1 MSGILP
7 SDYSAASPARHG
19 APTAPPTQYIFPML
33 KNAEILTCCSELE
46 VELTKAEL
54 TEPQRHKDR
63 IRKVFWHL
71 LEICFGITEDDLAKR
86 LPSREQIAEI
96 SDYPELHEEHLIDVL
111 FYRELSKCMRVV
123 GIYDFSWKDLHQPT
137 AKRFRCQMSAILN
150 MAKFREEQLRKYYE
164 LMEPRN
170 ELVNALQEVH
180 QEHELLVKQLQ
191 QTQQE
196 SNDKMKEIDAVVKE
210 CQELEAEI
218 ARSNKLQASKREEAA
233 ALKRE
238 VNDLKD
244 QLESVNWALQ
254 EAQAEEEQLRSQ
266 IVSSPERRKKE
277 LADKELEL
285 EKEKQEGERLDAEL
299 EQLDSEIERFQYYIK
314 ALEKL
319 CNLLQQCHD
328 EALKHKNVLNDIEEA
343 EKKVAACQE
352 QIQEVNEKTEEAE
365 RELMRVEERINQAHK
380 QAKMQMD
387 AANDRLEIAKEQLIL
402 AENER
407 HEYKTRI
414 EEKEAEIRELEEQIK
429 ADQLHTEEVI
439 NHIIGEYKEM
449 EKAFLMRHERR
460 MQFIEASMS

>member
-1 MSGILP
+1 M
-7 SDYSAASPARHG
+7 
-19 APTAPPTQYIFPML
+19 
-33 KNAEILTCCSELE
+33 
-46 VELTKAEL
+46 TKAEL

-71 LEICFGITEDDLAKR
+71 LEICFGVTEDDLAKQI
-86 LPSREQIAEI
+86 PPRETLAEI
-96 SDYPELHEEHLIDVL
+96 SDYPELHEDHMIDVL
-111 FYRELSKCMRVV
+111 FFRELSKCMRVV
-123 GIYDFSWKDLHQPT
+123 GIHDFSWKDLYQPT
-137 AKRFRCQMSAILN
+137 PKRFRCQMSAILN

-180 QEHELLVKQLQ
+180 HEHELLLQQLQ

-196 SNDKMKEIDAVVKE
+196 SNAKMEEIDAVVRE
-210 CQELEAEI
+210 CQELESEI
-218 ARSNKLQASKREEAA
+218 AKSNKVQASKREEAA

-244 QLESVNWALQ
+244 QLASVNWALQ

-266 IVSSPERRKKE
+266 IVSSPARRKRE
-277 LADKELEL
+277 LADKEFEL
-285 EKEKQEGERLDAEL
+285 EQEKNEAAKLDAEL
-299 EQLDSEIERFQYYIK
+299 EELESENERFQHHVK

-319 CNLLQQCHD
+319 NNLLQQLHD
-328 EALKHKNVLNDIEEA
+328 DALKRKNILNDIEETENKIA
-343 EKKVAACQE
+343 SCQQQVE
-352 QIQEVNEKTEEAE
+352 EVNERADEAE
-365 RELMRVEERINQAHK
+365 RELMRVEERINQVHK

-402 AENER
+402 VEKER
-407 HEYKTRI
+407 LDYTRRI
-414 EEKEAEIRELEEQIK
+414 AEKEAEIRVLEEQIE
-429 ADQLHTEEVI
+429 ADQMQTEQTI
-439 NHIIGEYKEM
+439 ALIITEYKEM

>member
-1 MSGILP
+1 MSGFLP
-7 SDYSAASPARHG
+7 SDYSSASPAHPG
-19 APTAPPTQYIFPML
+19 APPMPPTQYIFPML

-71 LEICFGITEDDLAKR
+71 LEICFGITEEDLAKQ
-86 LPSREQIAEI
+86 LPTPQKLAEI

-111 FYRELSKCMRVV
+111 FFKELTKCMRVV
-123 GIYDFSWKDLHQPT
+123 GIHDFSWKDLLQPT

-180 QEHELLVKQLQ
+180 HEHQLLLQQLQ
-191 QTQQE
+191 KAQQE
-196 SNDKMKEIDAVVKE
+196 SNEKMGEIDAAARE
-210 CQELEAEI
+210 CQELESEI
-218 ARSNKLQASKREEAA
+218 AKANKLQAAKREEAA

-244 QLESVNWALQ
+244 QLASVNWALQ
-254 EAQAEEEQLRSQ
+254 EAQAEEEHLKSR
-266 IVSSPERRKKE
+266 IVSSPARRKRE
-277 LADKELEL
+277 LADKEHEL
-285 EKEKQEGERLDAEL
+285 EQEKKEGEKLDAEL
-299 EQLDSEIERFQYYIK
+299 EHLDSEIERFQRHIK

-319 CNLLQQCHD
+319 NDMVQQLHED
-328 EALKHKNVLNDIEEA
+328 VVKHKNLLSDLEKK
-343 EKKVAACQE
+343 EKKVAANQA
-352 QIQEVNEKTEEAE
+352 QIQEINEKADEVQ
-365 RELMRVEERINQAHK
+365 RELMRVEERINLAHK

-402 AENER
+402 AEKER
-407 HEYKTRI
+407 HEYATRI
-414 EEKEAEIRELEEQIK
+414 EEKEAEVRDLEEQIK
-429 ADQLHTEEVI
+429 ADELQTEETIAQVI
-439 NHIIGEYKEM
+439 SEYKEM

-460 MQFIEASMS
+460 MQFIEAGMS